1 MEIINIKVEFPG
13 SLTITDSATWRE
25 KDGQVYVS
33 DRLKQVLR
41 ELDVTEAPPV
51 VTATCR
57 GQTVSME
64 LTSSGDFRLRS
75 GQIVRQHQKGIM
87 AQFRQIAMQP
97 SKDQR
102 QQSGRFLHTLSA
114 GATIG
119 AVGFW
124 HSTSQWN
131 LANDL
136 AIGSLC
142 VAAVVLF
149 YLGIIF
155 MDGE

>member
-1 MEIINIKVEFPG
+1 MEIIKIKVEFPG
-13 SLTITDSATWRE
+13 GLTITDSATWRE

-41 ELDVTEAPPV
+41 ELDVTEALPV

-64 LTSSGDFRLRS
+64 LTSSGDFRLKS
-75 GQIVRQHQKGIM
+75 GQIVRQVPKGVM

-102 QQSGRFLHTLSA
+102 QQFGRFAHTLCA

-124 HSTSQWN
+124 HSTTNWN
-131 LANDL
+131 LANDFTL
-136 AIGSLC
+136 GSLYIT
-142 VAAVVLF
+142 AVILF
-149 YLGIIF
+149 YVGMVS

>member
-1 MEIINIKVEFPG
+1 MEIIKIKVEFPG
-13 SLTITDSATWRE
+13 GLTITDNASWSE
-25 KDGQVYVS
+25 GKGLVFVS
-33 DRLKQVLR
+33 ERLKQVLR
-41 ELDVTEAPPV
+41 ELDVTEALPV

-57 GQTVSME
+57 GQSVSIE
-64 LTSSGDFRLRS
+64 ATSAGDFRLKS
-75 GQIVRQHQKGIM
+75 GQVVLRSPDGFL
-87 AQFRQIAMQP
+87 AQLREIIRRP

-124 HSTSQWN
+124 HSTTQWN
-131 LANDL
+131 LANGFV
-136 AIGSLC
+136 IGSLVT
-142 VAAVVLF
+142 VAVILF
-149 YLGIIF
+149 YLGIVF